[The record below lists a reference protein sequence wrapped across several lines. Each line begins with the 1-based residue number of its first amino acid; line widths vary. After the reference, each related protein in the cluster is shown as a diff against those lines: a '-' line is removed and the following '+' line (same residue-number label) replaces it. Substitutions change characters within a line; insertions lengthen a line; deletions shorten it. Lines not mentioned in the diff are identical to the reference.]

1 VFGVFKAFR
10 LASGSCCVTILA
22 FVGYAKFLTP
32 PPPPWLPTHLLFL
45 IIGCA
50 AVPGLAEQQ
59 LVALSGFAV
68 PEPSSPAASI
78 TYRVATEPE
87 YRKVLHEGLFL
98 TLVAMSY
105 AQFCETLDKDMP
117 VRTSS
122 STSRLLPLFTYLFSV
137 H

>member
-1 VFGVFKAFR
+1 MFGVFKAFR

-22 FVGYAKFLTP
+22 FVVYANFLTP
-32 PPPPWLPTHLLFL
+32 PRAPDPSALSDNRVC
-45 IIGCA
+45 I
-50 AVPGLAEQQ
+50 PGLAEQQ